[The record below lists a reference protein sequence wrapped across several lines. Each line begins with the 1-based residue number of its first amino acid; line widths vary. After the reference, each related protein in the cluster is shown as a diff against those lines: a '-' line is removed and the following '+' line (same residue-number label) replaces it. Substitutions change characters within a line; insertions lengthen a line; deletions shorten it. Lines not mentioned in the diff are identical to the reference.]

1 MLNSLS
7 FKASCTVQALLQ
19 LLGVNSIPWDGKG
32 KSERT
37 EGTPREIK
45 INKTNK
51 NKSQV
56 EKSLLKDILGS
67 KTVCPSFA
75 LFCFSYR
82 KHSTFWQSHN
92 ATEKGFSTLQ
102 GNLCVSAVHTP
113 SNLVTGNVKA
123 HFIEN

>member
-1 MLNSLS
+1 MINSLS
-7 FKASCTVQALLQ
+7 FKASCTVQVLLQ
-19 LLGVNSIPWDGKG
+19 LLGVFSIPWDGKG
-32 KSERT
+32 RSERT
-37 EGTPREIK
+37 EGIPTEMK
-45 INKTNK
+45 INRTNK
-51 NKSQV
+51 NKSQE

-67 KTVCPSFA
+67 KTVCP
-75 LFCFSYR
+75 LLCFSYR